1 MSRKNSTARA
11 VGVAMGGAAIAAFI
25 GMGTAHADG
34 ADVVSTYPTSDDA
47 FQILFGAPGNANL
60 DSATGAAQIASN
72 ETADANLTATN
83 PGDETALTNLA
94 ALFEGTGTDHAL
106 TQLVNAIDPSA
117 FVTQSTPDIAG
128 YLTAASGDAGGYLV
142 PDDFLGYLAT
152 DLDFFLLSPLGLD
165 PGLLGPLIDTLIG
178 SEVGGF

>member
-1 MSRKNSTARA
+1 MSRINSTAKA
-11 VGVAMGGAAIAAFI
+11 VGVTLGGAAVAAFV
-25 GMGTAHADG
+25 GLGTAHADT

-60 DSATGAAQIASN
+60 DSATGLAQIAAN
-72 ETADANLTATN
+72 ETADANLAATN
-83 PGDETALTNLA
+83 AGDETALTNLA
-94 ALFEGTGTDHAL
+94 VLFQETGTDHAL
-106 TQLVNAIDPSA
+106 SQLINAIDPSA

-128 YLTAASGDAGGYLV
+128 YLTAAAGDAGGYLV

-165 PGLLGPLIDTLIG
+165 PGLLGPLIDTLLG